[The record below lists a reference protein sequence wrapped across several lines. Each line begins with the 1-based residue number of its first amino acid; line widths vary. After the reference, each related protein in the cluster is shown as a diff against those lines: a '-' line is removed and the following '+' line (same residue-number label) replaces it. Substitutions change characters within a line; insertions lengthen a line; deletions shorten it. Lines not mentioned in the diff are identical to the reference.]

1 MELTYTQVVEEPE
14 RIFCESSNALALP
27 NKGNILPPW
36 FVSALR
42 QYQFPS
48 WVLRIPFFHEI
59 VYFPQ
64 VEAEDQ
70 TYSLL
75 AAMDI
80 VKAFAA
86 IVLSNDYPKISLES
100 TLSKVI
106 DVILE
111 IRVGSELKEMT
122 ISFSESDVVSLPNL
136 KDMPDLPTG
145 IRKQFLHQV
154 LKLNDNDLEVVAQF
168 PDEVQIF
175 MCSIIYCYCRANQAS
190 FKIHGLVLMVVLL
203 KIIETSYTNTEDN
216 IERKRLTI
224 SSEES
229 IENNPSSNIKDLW
242 NNIDIED
249 CISAF
254 KILPELHRFQ
264 LDIVTKGQGK
274 GYILSE
280 SQSPSTYNIKIVH
293 NYSEFQMVLF
303 FTMYLN
309 RLLLCPYEDTNSIL
323 YFNSSL
329 LYSLTS
335 HITAN
340 ERWLDGLL
348 GCKSLH
354 KLLQKVDNLFSLLK
368 QDKHGNPT
376 PQQVKEEGAYPIVDD
391 PGSDEIDVITDT
403 IAYI

>member
-1 MELTYTQVVEEPE
+1 
-14 RIFCESSNALALP
+14 
-27 NKGNILPPW
+27 
-36 FVSALR
+36 
-42 QYQFPS
+42 
-48 WVLRIPFFHEI
+48 
-59 VYFPQ
+59 
-64 VEAEDQ
+64 
-70 TYSLL
+70 
-75 AAMDI
+75 MDI

-86 IVLSNDYPKISLES
+86 VVLSNDYPKISLES

-122 ISFSESDVVSLPNL
+122 IPFSESDVVSLPNL

-203 KIIETSYTNTEDN
+203 KIIEISYTNTEDN
-216 IERKRLTI
+216 IERNRVAIL
-224 SSEES
+224 SEES
-229 IENNPSSNIKDLW
+229 IENNPRSNIKDLW

-335 HITAN
+335 HIMAN

-376 PQQVKEEGAYPIVDD
+376 PQQVKEERAYPIIDD